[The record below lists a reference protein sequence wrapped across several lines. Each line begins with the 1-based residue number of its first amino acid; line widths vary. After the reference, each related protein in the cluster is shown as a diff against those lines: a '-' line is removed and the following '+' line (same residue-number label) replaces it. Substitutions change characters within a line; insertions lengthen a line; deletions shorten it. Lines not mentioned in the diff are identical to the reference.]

1 MYLNAHYQESE
12 KAIHRE
18 GENSCKSD
26 MIKDLYPGYT
36 KNSYNT
42 IIKKP
47 KTQFFN
53 DQGFEKLFFKNN
65 NVQ

>member
-1 MYLNAHYQESE
+1 MYLNAQYQESE

-18 GENSCKSD
+18 GENSCKSYL
-26 MIKDLYPGYT
+26 IKDLYAGYT

-47 KTQFFN
+47 NTQFFN